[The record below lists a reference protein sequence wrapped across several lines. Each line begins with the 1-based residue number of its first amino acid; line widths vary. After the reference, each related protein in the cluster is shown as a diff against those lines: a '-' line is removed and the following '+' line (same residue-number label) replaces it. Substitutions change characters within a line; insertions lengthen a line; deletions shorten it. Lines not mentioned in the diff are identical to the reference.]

1 MTRQMGLIAL
11 VGLGIILS
19 AVVQAQ
25 DAKVRVEGQVDSV
38 RLEVRDAS
46 VREVLEVLST
56 SFGLRV
62 HGSAVLEQPVSGIY
76 RGSLQQVMA
85 RLLTGRD
92 YVTTYSNGNVEI
104 SISGPGTDGKSQA
117 LAGRSA
123 PPIAVPKRA
132 APAPASVID
141 SLTPT
146 VVSRDAAPAAASTEK
161 RPVPMLAPTAPPSED
176 KALRLFAPR

>member
-1 MTRQMGLIAL
+1 MIRQMCLIAL

-25 DAKVRVEGQVDSV
+25 DAKVQVEGQVDSV

-46 VREVLEVLST
+46 VREVLEVLRT
-56 SFGLRV
+56 TFGLRV

-76 RGSLQQVMA
+76 RGSLQQVIA

-104 SISGPGTDGKSQA
+104 SISGPGTEGKSQA

-123 PPIAVPKRA
+123 PPIAVPKSA

-146 VVSRDAAPAAASTEK
+146 VVSQDAAPAAASTEK
-161 RPVPMLAPTAPPSED
+161 RPVPMLAPTAPASED

>member
-1 MTRQMGLIAL
+1 MIRQMGLIAL
-11 VGLGIILS
+11 VGLGITLS

-25 DAKVRVEGQVDSV
+25 DAKVRVEGQVDSF
-38 RLEVRDAS
+38 RLEVRGAS

-56 SFGLRV
+56 TFGLRV
-62 HGSAVLEQPVSGIY
+62 HGSSALEQPVSGIY
-76 RGSLQQVMA
+76 RGSLQQVIA

-92 YVTTYSNGNVEI
+92 YVATYSTGNVEI

-123 PPIAVPKRA
+123 APIAVPKSA
-132 APAPASVID
+132 APTPASVID

-146 VVSRDAAPAAASTEK
+146 VVSQDPAPAAASTEK
-161 RPVPMLAPTAPPSED
+161 RPVPTLVPTAPASED